1 MTPRVIPTSSAEWN
15 SAEAK
20 FLEYCKK
27 HDTTPKDYAE
37 KFRRNKAWVIESIIA
52 GKFDE
57 SFFFRTREERY
68 IDCINK
74 FDSWLIEN
82 GINPET
88 YESEYLHSKKSAA
101 YILDV
106 GGEWDE
112 EFWLSKKDKVIP
124 EMEDVKEFFKEQ
136 LLLRGLDWDTFN
148 VKTHKRRSRALK
160 EIQFNWAKVHEHKWY
175 LDKILEPAFKE
186 TRSAQY
192 LLDQARKVIPPGR
205 TAGVGMIELGSKL
218 KSAVKDFYPGGLAG
232 LNKDLGLEPT
242 FHIPDFDK
250 ARNSAPTRN
259 EIKIEE
265 INQKIDRICDHL
277 NPARL
282 QNLKDK
288 LSALSLEADELQGV
302 QENDEILSTL
312 RSEIQASLSIQP
324 GYLYFKKWTVDLN
337 TWFKIGVT
345 NSPNRRDSEQNV
357 LPVPAETLCLVRL
370 DTMDHARA
378 AEKAFHKVLEKR
390 RIRGAKN
397 KELFQ
402 LSPPDYKAVMIV
414 FGELVESFS
423 QPDDA

>member
-1 MTPRVIPTSSAEWN
+1 MAPRVIPTSSAVWN
-15 SAEAK
+15 SAEVK
-20 FLEYCKK
+20 FLEYCEK
-27 HDTTPKDYAE
+27 HDTAPEDYSE
-37 KFRRNKAWVIESIIA
+37 KFKRNKAWVIESLIN
-52 GKFDE
+52 GTFDE

-68 IDCINK
+68 HDCINK
-74 FDSWLIEN
+74 FDCWLSEKEVD
-82 GINPET
+82 PET
-88 YESEYLHSKKSAA
+88 YETKYGHSKKSAA
-101 YILDV
+101 RVLDV
-106 GGEWDE
+106 GGELDE
-112 EFWLSKKDKVIP
+112 EFWLSEKDKGIP
-124 EMEDVKEFFKEQ
+124 DLEDARSFMKEQ
-136 LLLRGLDWDTFN
+136 LELRGLDWETYSYQ
-148 VKTHKRRSRALK
+148 THKRRHTSLK
-160 EIQFNWAKVHEHKWY
+160 IIQQEWSKVHEDKDF
-175 LDKILEPAFKE
+175 LDKVLSPKLKESRYPEYILN
-186 TRSAQY
+186 
-192 LLDQARKVIPPGR
+192 QAKGLVPPGR
-205 TAGVGMIELGSKL
+205 TAGVGMLELGSKL
-218 KSAVKDFYPGGLAG
+218 KSDVKCFYPGGLAQ

-242 FHIPDFDK
+242 FHIPDFDNT
-250 ARNSAPTRN
+250 RISAPTKN

-282 QNLKDK
+282 QNLKNK

-302 QENDEILSTL
+302 EEDGEILSRL
-312 RSEIQASLSIQP
+312 RSEIKVSLSVQP

-337 TWFKIGVT
+337 TWFKIGIT
-345 NSPNRRDSEQNV
+345 NSPDRRDSEQNV

-402 LSPPDYKAVMIV
+402 LSPADYKAVMIV